1 MDNYNYSYTYT
12 PYGSNLLCRDAF
24 LSEGFTNQT
33 LHVHHSDEL
42 GVYEGNSICCI
53 VSNGQTYQ
61 VQSPAIVWNR
71 AGAFH
76 ELTQVNRGTLHY
88 YGIDYNSKLLSK
100 LPKDIVHTH
109 FLQGYDL
116 VVLPLSN
123 GQLEELKPLLQ
134 AMLPKGMP
142 QFERLMLLLCLFHKL
157 ERWAEDN
164 PELLRSDAAPHY
176 VFQLAFQLQDL
187 SRPMGNIEDLAK
199 QFFVGKTKLKADFKK
214 VFGIP
219 ILAYRRRVQL
229 QTAKALLETGTS
241 EIAQVAAECGF
252 QDESY
257 FIQVFRKFYGITPA
271 VYRRQKLCE

>member
-1 MDNYNYSYTYT
+1 MDNYNYTYT
-12 PYGSNLLCRDAF
+12 PYSANLLCRDAF

-42 GVYEGNSICCI
+42 GLYEGNSICSI
-53 VSNGQTYQ
+53 VNNGQTYQ
-61 VQSPAIVWNR
+61 VQSPAMVWNR

-76 ELTQVNRGTLHY
+76 ELTQVKSGDLHY
-88 YGIDYNSKLLSK
+88 FGIDYNSKLLSK
-100 LPKDIVHTH
+100 LAKDMVHTR

-116 VVLPLSN
+116 VVLPLTQE
-123 GQLEELKPLLQ
+123 QLEELKSLLY
-134 AMLPKGMP
+134 AMMPKGTP
-142 QFERLMLLLCLFHKL
+142 QFERLMILLCIFHKL
-157 ERWAEDN
+157 ERWSADAEGMV
-164 PELLRSDAAPHY
+164 RSNAAPHY

-187 SRPMGNIEDLAK
+187 SKPMGNIEDLAQ

-229 QTAKALLETGTS
+229 QTAKALLES
-241 EIAQVAAECGF
+241 DNCEISKVAAECGF

-257 FIQVFRKFYGITPA
+257 FIQVFRKFYGTTPGN
-271 VYRRQKLCE
+271 YRRMKQNK

>member
-1 MDNYNYSYTYT
+1 MDNYNYTYT
-12 PYGSNLLCRDAF
+12 PYSANLLCRDAF

-42 GVYEGNSICCI
+42 GLYEGNSICSI
-53 VSNGQTYQ
+53 VNNGQTYQ

-76 ELTQVNRGTLHY
+76 ELTQVKSGDLHY

-100 LPKDIVHTH
+100 LPKDLLHTR

-123 GQLEELKPLLQ
+123 EQLEELKPLLQ
-134 AMLPKGMP
+134 TMLPKGTP
-142 QFERLMLLLCLFHKL
+142 QFERLMILLCIFHKL
-157 ERWAEDN
+157 ECWAEDN
-164 PELLRSDAAPHY
+164 PDLIRSNVAPHY

-187 SRPMGNIEDLAK
+187 SRPMGNIEALAQ

-219 ILAYRRRVQL
+219 ILAYRRRIQL
-229 QTAKALLETGTS
+229 QTAKALLES
-241 EIAQVAAECGF
+241 SDSDISQLAAECGF

-257 FIQVFRKFYGITPA
+257 FIQVFRKFYGLTPGN
-271 VYRRQKLCE
+271 YRQLKRHK

>member
-1 MDNYNYSYTYT
+1 MDNYNYTYTYT
-12 PYGSNLLCRDAF
+12 PYASNLLFRDAV
-24 LSEGFTNQT
+24 LAEGFTTQT

-42 GVYEGNSICCI
+42 GIYEGNCICHI
-53 VSNGQTYQ
+53 VSNGQAYQ
-61 VQSPAIVWNR
+61 VQAPAVVWNR

-76 ELTQVNRGTLHY
+76 ELTEVKNGNLHY
-88 YGIDYNSKLLSK
+88 YGIDYNRKLLSK
-100 LPKDIVHTH
+100 LPKDIIHTR

-116 VVLPLSN
+116 VVLPLSHK
-123 GQLEELKPLLQ
+123 QLQELKLLLQ
-134 AMLPKGMP
+134 TMLPKGTP
-142 QFERLMLLLCLFHKL
+142 QFERLMILLCIFHKL
-157 ERWAEDN
+157 ECWAEDN
-164 PELLRSDAAPHY
+164 PDLIRSNVAPHY

-229 QTAKALLETGTS
+229 QTAKALLETGID
-241 EIAQVAAECGF
+241 EISQVAAECGF

-257 FIQVFRKFYGITPA
+257 FIQVFRKAYGITPA
-271 VYRRQKLCE
+271 VYRRQKLCK

>member
-12 PYGSNLLCRDAF
+12 PYGSNLLCRDAR

-42 GVYEGNSICCI
+42 GIYEGSSICSI

-61 VQSPAIVWNR
+61 VQSPAMVWNR

-76 ELTQVNRGTLHY
+76 ELTQVKSGDLHY

-100 LPKDIVHTH
+100 LPKDIVHTR

-116 VVLPLSN
+116 VVLPLTQE
-123 GQLEELKPLLQ
+123 QLEELKPLLY
-134 AMLPKGMP
+134 AMMPKGTP
-142 QFERLMLLLCLFHKL
+142 QMERLMLLLCIFHKL
-157 ERWAEDN
+157 ERWSSDSDK
-164 PELLRSDAAPHY
+164 LVRSNAAPHY

-187 SRPMGNIEDLAK
+187 SKPMGNIEDLAK

-229 QTAKALLETGTS
+229 QTAKALLES
-241 EIAQVAAECGF
+241 DNCEISKVAAECGF

-257 FIQVFRKFYGITPA
+257 FIQVFRKFYCTTPGN
-271 VYRRQKLCE
+271 YRRMKQNK

>member
-1 MDNYNYSYTYT
+1 MDNYTYTYT
-12 PYGSNLLCRDAF
+12 PYNANLLCRDAF

-42 GVYEGNSICCI
+42 GLYEGNSICSI
-53 VSNGQTYQ
+53 VNNGQTYQ
-61 VQSPAIVWNR
+61 VQSPAMVWNR

-76 ELTQVNRGTLHY
+76 ELTQVKSGDLHY
-88 YGIDYNSKLLSK
+88 FGIDYNSKLLSK
-100 LPKDIVHTH
+100 LPKDIVHTR

-116 VVLPLSN
+116 VILPLTQE
-123 GQLEELKPLLQ
+123 QLEEVKPLLY
-134 AMLPKGMP
+134 AMMPKSTP
-142 QFERLMLLLCLFHKL
+142 QMERLMLLLCTFHKL
-157 ERWAEDN
+157 ERWARESTKMICSN
-164 PELLRSDAAPHY
+164 AAPHY

-187 SRPMGNIEDLAK
+187 SKPMGNIEDLAK

-229 QTAKALLETGTS
+229 QTAKALLES
-241 EIAQVAAECGF
+241 DNCEISKVAAECGF

-257 FIQVFRKFYGITPA
+257 FIQVFRKAYGTTPGN
-271 VYRRQKLCE
+271 YRRMKQDK